1 MSNVY
6 ALYCEV
12 GAYEGA
18 DFCVGIYSSLENA
31 RAAQAEFEYKDES
44 YITKVE
50 LDRNEFG
57 RYGDSVGKLV
67 DAVA

>member
-31 RAAQAEFEYKDES
+31 RAAQSVYEYKDES
-44 YITKVE
+44 YIAEVE
-50 LDRNEFG
+50 LDRIDFG
-57 RYGDSVGKLV
+57 RYGESVGKAV